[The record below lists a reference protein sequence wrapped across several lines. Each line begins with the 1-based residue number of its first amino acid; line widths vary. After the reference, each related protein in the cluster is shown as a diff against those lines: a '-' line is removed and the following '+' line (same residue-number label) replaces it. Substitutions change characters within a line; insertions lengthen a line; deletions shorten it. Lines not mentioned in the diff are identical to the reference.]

1 LREHFQLHWFRKHI
15 FHTAN
20 ACSLGQLSIILA
32 GEAIDLWLLAG
43 GHANFVKELSHLQGS
58 IHAAHYG
65 HVAFDEDQ
73 LVE

>member
-1 LREHFQLHWFRKHI
+1 MHWFREHI

-20 ACSLGQLSIILA
+20 ACSLGQLSVVLA
-32 GEAIDLWLLAG
+32 GEAIDLRLLAG
-43 GHANFVKELSHLQGS
+43 GHTDLVKELPHLEGS
-58 IHAAHYG
+58 VHAAHYG